1 VTVSAKYHVVIPSD
15 VRDRLKLKPGQKLAV
30 VEKDGVVHLIP
41 IRPLRELKGTA
52 AGITSKNVRDETLG
66 SVRKKIR
73 ERRVTRE
80 DVIREIRAVRKEQA
94 RRAA

>member
-1 VTVSAKYHVVIPSD
+1 
-15 VRDRLKLKPGQKLAV
+15 
-30 VEKDGVVHLIP
+30 
-41 IRPLRELKGTA
+41 LRELKGTA